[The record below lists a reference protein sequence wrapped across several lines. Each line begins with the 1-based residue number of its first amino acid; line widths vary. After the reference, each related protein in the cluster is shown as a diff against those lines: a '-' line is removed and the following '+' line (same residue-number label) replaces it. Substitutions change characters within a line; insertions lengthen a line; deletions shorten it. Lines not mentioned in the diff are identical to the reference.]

1 MADDQIDNSVDA
13 DEFDPSKKLKKSAA
27 FLKLIADYR
36 KAGFQSYSDKSDNI
50 EKRYADLERLA
61 SVGRDREFSIF
72 WANIQVLGPSIYSR
86 PPVPVVIPRFRG
98 DRKPIPRMASEL
110 LERCAIVG
118 FELED
123 IDGVMRMV
131 RDDLSILARGA
142 PWVRYETKTKDGKF
156 RERVCIDHVNR
167 KDFAHDPARSW
178 KEVDWVAK
186 RSWLTK
192 SEMRKRFSKTS
203 GNAYQDADYAIRRD
217 ERQNSSGRQKAGVW
231 EIWLK
236 TANRVVW
243 VTEGVEVLLDDDEPH
258 LTLDGFF
265 PCPKPAY
272 GTVQRNSM
280 IPVPDYVQYKDQI
293 EEINEI
299 TARISS
305 LAESVRVKGFY
316 PAGASDIGDAIEAA
330 LKNVENRSILVPVAN
345 WAAFGEL
352 GSNPIIWLPL
362 EVIGTVIVQL
372 VNLRRQLIQD
382 VYEITGLSD
391 IMRGMSNANETLGA
405 QELKSQYG
413 SVRIRDR
420 QDEMVRVARD
430 LTRIMCEIMAENFQ
444 KKTLLEMSQLDIAN
458 DADIKKQVSALE
470 KQVKAIQAQ
479 IKEAQS
485 DPEIQAQ
492 AQQKPEIAQQVLQQA
507 EQQIQQL
514 VGQIN
519 ELNETVTIEKV
530 MELLR
535 EQRVRPFVL
544 DIETDSTVTPDEN
557 AQKQRATEF
566 TTAVGGFL
574 TQALTAVQHVPQ
586 SAPLMAETLRY
597 VASQFRAGRQLDGV
611 IDEFAEQM
619 KQIAAQP
626 KQGDEAAKAAQAAAQ
641 AEAQSK
647 QMDEKRKQDAFVR
660 DTQIKGQLADHEA
673 KMREFEAG
681 EKVKA
686 IQLDAAQKAQKHRQ
700 DMELGQL
707 DIRKKELEIEKLG
720 GQIVVQNDKAAI
732 DAANAATGAVVEV
745 SA

>member
-1 MADDQIDNSVDA
+1 MADEIDTSVDA
-13 DEFDPSKKLKKSAA
+13 DEFDQSKKLKKSAP
-27 FLKLIADYR
+27 FLKMLADYR

-61 SVGRDREFSIF
+61 SAGRDREMSIF

-110 LERCAIVG
+110 LERCAVVG
-118 FELED
+118 FEIED

-142 PWVRYETKTKDGKF
+142 PWVRYETKTKNGKF
-156 RERVCIDHVNR
+156 NERVCIDHVNR

-178 KEVDWVAK
+178 KEVDWVA
-186 RSWLTK
+186 RRAWLTK

-203 GNAYQDADYAIRRD
+203 GNAYQDADYAVRKD
-217 ERQNSSGRQKAGVW
+217 ERQNSDGRQKAGVW
-231 EIWLK
+231 EIWIK
-236 TANRVVW
+236 SANRVVW
-243 VTEGVEVLLDDDEPH
+243 VAEGVEVLLDDDEPH

-272 GTVQRNSM
+272 GTTQRNSM

-305 LAESVRVKGFY
+305 LAESVKVKGFY

-330 LKNVENRSILVPVAN
+330 LKNVENRSILVPVSN

-352 GSNPIIWLPL
+352 GTSPIIWLPL

-391 IMRGMSNANETLGA
+391 IMRGSTNANETLGA
-405 QELKSQYG
+405 QEMKSQYG

-444 KKTLLEMSQLDIAN
+444 KKTLLEMSQLDIAT
-458 DADIKKQVSALE
+458 DADIKKQISELE
-470 KQVKAIQAQ
+470 KQIKAIQAQ

-492 AQQKPEIAQQVLQQA
+492 AQQKPEIAQQVLQQFND
-507 EQQIQQL
+507 QIQQL
-514 VGQIN
+514 TGQIN

-566 TTAVGGFL
+566 TTAVGGIL
-574 TQALTAVQHVPQ
+574 AQAVPAVQQVPQ
-586 SAPLMAETLRY
+586 IAPLMAETLRF

-619 KQIAAQP
+619 KQLASQPVQGNQAA
-626 KQGDEAAKAAQAAAQ
+626 EAAKAAAQ

-647 QMDEKRKQDAFVR
+647 QMDEKRKQDAFAR

-686 IQLDAAQKAQKHRQ
+686 IQLDAAQKAQKHQQ
-700 DMELGQL
+700 DMDLGQL

-720 GQIVVQNDKAAI
+720 GQIVAQNDKAAI
-732 DAANAATGAVVEV
+732 DAAMAGAGSVVEV
-745 SA
+745 QV